1 MSGVEH
7 AREMLTLAQRD
18 FKALQGMLDAETFAD
33 EIFGF
38 HAQQAVEKALKAWL
52 TLVGVEYPRT
62 HDLEELLELLEEHAE
77 PILDAFYDLID
88 LTDFAVQFRYRIFLE
103 GSDEA
108 VKHVPGKELAE
119 KAKEDLVMALLQEH
133 QVSQGKTAEVLGI
146 SRYELFELMSKYCI
160 PVIDLTR

>member
-62 HDLEELLELLEEHAE
+62 HDLEELLELLEEQAE
-77 PILDAFYDLID
+77 PILEVFYDLLD
-88 LTDFAVQFRYRIFLE
+88 LTDFAMQFRYRIFEDNE
-103 GSDEA
+103 GRLNR
-108 VKHVPGKELAE
+108 VVMIWQVN
-119 KAKEDLVMALLQEH
+119 DLVVHVERLVREAEMAE
-133 QVSQGKTAEVLGI
+133 
-146 SRYELFELMSKYCI
+146 
-160 PVIDLTR
+160 

>member
-77 PILDAFYDLID
+77 PILEAFYNLVD
-88 LTDFAVQFRYRIFLE
+88 LTDFAVQFRYRIFEDAE
-103 GSDEA
+103 GRLNRGVMIRQVNDLLVHVERLVREA
-108 VKHVPGKELAE
+108 E
-119 KAKEDLVMALLQEH
+119 
-133 QVSQGKTAEVLGI
+133 TAG
-146 SRYELFELMSKYCI
+146 
-160 PVIDLTR
+160 